1 MTDARYTIRGV
12 RLGEGLPKLC
22 IPLTGRNADELRREC
37 AALAGKPYDLVEWR
51 ADCLASLEEKEN
63 ALRAVRACLPDAPL
77 LATFRTAGEGGAMPL
92 AEDGYFEMVRWFL
105 RTGRIDAVDIEY
117 FHDPARRDVLRE
129 EAQAAGLPVVM
140 SSHDFQKTP
149 PQMEMEARLEAMGAH
164 GCIAKLAVMPR
175 TPSDTAAL
183 LAATAAVYERHP
195 GRPLITMS
203 MGPLGAVTRAVGETF
218 GSALTFGSAGRASA
232 PGQFDAA
239 LLKQLLETFHNV
251 RSIK

>member
-1 MTDARYTIRGV
+1 MMSDRYAIRGV
-12 RLGEGLPKLC
+12 HLGEGLPKLC

-37 AALAGKPYDLVEWR
+37 AALAGKPHDLVEWR
-51 ADCLASLEEKEN
+51 ADCLASLEEKED
-63 ALRAVRACLPDAPL
+63 ALRAVRACLPDTPL

-92 AEDGYFEMVRWFL
+92 SEEDYFDTVRWFL
-105 RTGRIDAVDIEY
+105 HTGQIDAADIEY
-117 FHDPARRDVLRE
+117 FHDPAARDALRE
-129 EAQAAGLPVVM
+129 EAQAAGLPVIM

-149 PQMEMEARLEAMGAH
+149 PREIMEARLEAMGEH

-175 TPSDTAAL
+175 SPSDVAAL
-183 LAATAAVYERHP
+183 LAATAAVHERHP

-218 GSALTFGSAGRASA
+218 GSALTFGTAGRASA

-239 LLKQLLETFHNV
+239 LLKQLLEAFHTV
-251 RSIK
+251 